1 MSNFFKKLG
10 FGLKKSSS
18 KLTEGISDIFTKK
31 KVDEQTLEE
40 LEELLITS
48 DLGVKASTKIIN
60 AFAKRR
66 LDKDI
71 SDNEIK
77 AELATDIEAILKPC
91 EQSFD
96 KVINNFFKTTQETA
110 INETDTDTSTERKTG
125 VYKNVHEDLS
135 TGEVRKMSVN
145 NSLFVVLM
153 VGVNGAGK
161 TTTIGK
167 LASKLKAQGKQIS
180 FIAADTFRAAAV
192 EQLQVWGNRSNI
204 RVFSGANGCDSAGLC
219 FDGITEAIK
228 QGDDIVF
235 IDTAGRLQNK
245 TGLMDELKKVVKVI
259 KKVLPDAPHA
269 TLLTIDA
276 TTGQNALSQV
286 QIFKEIVDV
295 TGLVVTKLDGSAKG
309 GILVAVA
316 EENPTPIHYVGV
328 GEGIDDLDE
337 FKADE
342 YAKGLLNYE

>member
-91 EQSFD
+91 EKPLKIEKSPKPF
-96 KVINNFFKTTQETA
+96 VI
-110 INETDTDTSTERKTG
+110 
-125 VYKNVHEDLS
+125 
-135 TGEVRKMSVN
+135 
-145 NSLFVVLM
+145 LM

-342 YAKGLLNYE
+342 YAKGLLDYE